1 VSGGPRDLLRAAIV
15 ALASAAAATPAAA
28 HGFGPR
34 YSLPIPLGFYL
45 IGAGAVVALSFAMV
59 ALFLDPARARR
70 DYPRLPLLRSPRAH
84 RIAEA
89 LATFARV
96 LSAALLILL
105 PIAGLVGSQ
114 SALRNPM
121 PTFFW
126 ILWWVGVSFCS
137 ALVGDVWSVVNP
149 WDSLFRWFE
158 RAYSRVRRG
167 RYPGFGFR
175 YPIWLAF
182 WPAFTLF
189 IAFAWTELAWS
200 GRAVPAR
207 LAMVVIAYSAITWVG
222 MLLFGRETWRAQ
234 GEVFGIVFGILGR
247 FGPIGAHPQRDG
259 ALVLRPYGVGL
270 LDESVRSLSMTALVV
285 AILSTVTFDG
295 LLETPLWGRIDEWI
309 LNQPDDSPLWTVL
322 FLTDGGALRL
332 ERTIG
337 LALFVLLFL
346 GAYYFFCRLMSIVT
360 VGIASEAGTFS
371 KRFVLTLVPIAIGY
385 QIAHYFAYF
394 ALGLQYAIPLL
405 SDPLGWG
412 WDLFGTAHY
421 QIDLTLVGPRL
432 EWYVAVS
439 AVVIGHIFAVYLA
452 HVVAA
457 STFSERRTALRSQ
470 IPMLALM
477 VGYTMLSLWILSQP
491 IVETGAAVDMGGAG

>member
-1 VSGGPRDLLRAAIV
+1 MPLRSLGRLRAAIV
-15 ALASAAAATPAAA
+15 LLVGTTAATSAAA

-34 YSLPIPLGFYL
+34 YSLPIPLAFYL

-59 ALFLDPARARR
+59 ALFLDPTRARR
-70 DYPRLPLLRSPRAH
+70 NYPRLPVLRSSLAH
-84 RIAEA
+84 RVADI
-89 LATFARV
+89 LAVLARL
-96 LSAALLILL
+96 LSAGLLILL
-105 PIAGLVGSQ
+105 PIAGLIGSQ

-126 ILWWVGVSFCS
+126 ILWWVGVSFMS

-149 WDSLFRWFE
+149 WDALFRWFE
-158 RAYSRVRRG
+158 RAYSRLNRG
-167 RYPGFGFR
+167 RYPGFSFS
-175 YPIWLAF
+175 YPKWLRH
-182 WPAFTLF
+182 WPAFAF
-189 IAFAWTELAWS
+189 FAVFAWMELAWS
-200 GRAVPAR
+200 GRAVPAQ
-207 LAMVVIAYSAITWVG
+207 LAAAVMIYSAVTWIG

-247 FGPIGAHPQRDG
+247 FGPFGADPNREG
-259 ALVLRPYGVGL
+259 EIVLRPYGVGL
-270 LDESVRSLSMTALVV
+270 LDEHERTLSMTMLVV

-337 LALFVLLFL
+337 LTLFVLAFL
-346 GAYYFFCRLMSIVT
+346 GAYYFFCRLMSIMT
-360 VGIASEAGTFS
+360 VGIASETGTFAR
-371 KRFVLTLVPIAIGY
+371 RFVLTLVPIAIGY

-394 ALGLQYAIPLL
+394 VQGLQYAIPIL
-405 SDPLGWG
+405 SDPLGRR

-421 QIDLTLVGPRL
+421 QVDLTLVGPRL
-432 EWYVAVS
+432 EWYVAVA
-439 AVVIGHIFAVYLA
+439 AVVLGHIFAVYLA

-457 STFSERRTALRSQ
+457 STFQERRTALRSQ

-491 IVETGAAVDMGGAG
+491 IVETGAAVDMGGG